1 MKTILLSLALFACV
15 AGDNVYICTGP
26 HARRYH
32 KSATCKG
39 LRNCSCEIKQV
50 SLEKAKKCTKLHV
63 IFAVKM
69 IVNNENI

>member
-15 AGDNVYICTGP
+15 AGDNVYVCTGP

-32 KSATCKG
+32 KSASCEG

-50 SLEKAKKCTKLHV
+50 TL
-63 IFAVKM
+63 
-69 IVNNENI
+69 

>member
-50 SLEKAKKCTKLHV
+50 SLEKAKKMHKTPCHICCK
-63 IFAVKM
+63 
-69 IVNNENI
+69 NDCQQ